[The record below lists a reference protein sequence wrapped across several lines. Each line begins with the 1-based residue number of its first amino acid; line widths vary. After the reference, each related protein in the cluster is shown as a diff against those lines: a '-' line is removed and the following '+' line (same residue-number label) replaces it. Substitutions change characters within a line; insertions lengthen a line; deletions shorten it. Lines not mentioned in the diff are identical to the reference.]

1 MYNCVMYTAV
11 THTVETITGQTLG
24 NFFRYRIWDPLGMR
38 LTFWTLQ
45 DAVAAKKEDKA
56 QLATGYAWDP
66 IESQYVTE
74 PILIFQR
81 SQGQEPL

>member
-1 MYNCVMYTAV
+1 
-11 THTVETITGQTLG
+11 
-24 NFFRYRIWDPLGMR
+24 MR